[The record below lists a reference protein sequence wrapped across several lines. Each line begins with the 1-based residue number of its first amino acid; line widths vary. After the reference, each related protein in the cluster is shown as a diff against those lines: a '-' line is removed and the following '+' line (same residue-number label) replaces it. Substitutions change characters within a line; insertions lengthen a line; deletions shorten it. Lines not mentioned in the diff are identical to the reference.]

1 MHIKYFF
8 IAVIKYLIDTMG
20 GGGST
25 FAQYIEIFHNQ
36 EGMAAGEAG
45 MWWSSLYDSGLED
58 REPFLG

>member
-20 GGGST
+20 VVLLLLR
-25 FAQYIEIFHNQ
+25 YRIFHNQ

-45 MWWSSLYDSGLED
+45 MW
-58 REPFLG
+58 

>member
-8 IAVIKYLIDTMG
+8 IAVIKYLIDTMRG
-20 GGGST
+20 GVLLLLR
-25 FAQYIEIFHNQ
+25 YRIFHNQ

>member
-20 GGGST
+20 GG
-25 FAQYIEIFHNQ
+25 FLLLLRYRIFHNQ

-45 MWWSSLYDSGLED
+45 MW
-58 REPFLG
+58 

>member
-20 GGGST
+20 GVLLLLR
-25 FAQYIEIFHNQ
+25 YRIFHNQ